1 MSIRNGLIV
10 LVATFLVGLGLTW
23 QVRVPDRPPSVSLVR
38 PVEPARS
45 LTTLLEANAEL
56 AGQVATLQGQLATY
70 RSAEPRNETALLVED
85 LNRLKLV
92 NGQIAATGPGIEVRI
107 ADWIGE
113 AELQDLINELRNSGA
128 EALALNDRR
137 LLFNATIAAGR
148 EGMVVNGETL
158 RPPFV
163 IQAIGNP
170 EELARGLERKGGV
183 LQLIR
188 LSYPTVSI
196 VLMQRDRLT
205 VPVYKGTMRFQFAQ
219 VVE

>member
-1 MSIRNGLIV
+1 
-10 LVATFLVGLGLTW
+10 
-23 QVRVPDRPPSVSLVR
+23 
-38 PVEPARS
+38 
-45 LTTLLEANAEL
+45 
-56 AGQVATLQGQLATY
+56 
-70 RSAEPRNETALLVED
+70 
-85 LNRLKLV
+85 
-92 NGQIAATGPGIEVRI
+92 
-107 ADWIGE
+107 
-113 AELQDLINELRNSGA
+113 
-128 EALALNDRR
+128 
-137 LLFNATIAAGR
+137 
-148 EGMVVNGETL
+148 MVVNGETL